1 MIKFK
6 KKLQGLKKE
15 IRKWVT
21 HFKSAQSS
29 STKDLKKK
37 LLDIDKIL
45 DQGGVT
51 DDVLFTRMEIMKQL
65 HDLNSMNSIDFI
77 QKAKVRWAIEGD
89 ENSKFFHG
97 VINRKRNNLYVK
109 GIMIDGAWV
118 DDPSRV
124 KEEFRSHFE
133 DKFSDPDDE
142 IRKAVWGCGENKSP
156 GPDGFTFE
164 FFRKFWGVLSP
175 DFCTAVKWFFDHG
188 VFATG

>member
-1 MIKFK
+1 MVTSTWNSFNLADRNGMIKFK

-21 HFKSAQSS
+21 DFKSAQSS

-37 LLDIDKIL
+37 LLDIDKVL

-65 HDLNSMNSIDFI
+65 HNLNFANSIDFI

-97 VINRKRNNLYVK
+97 VINRRRNNLSVK

-133 DKFSDPDDE
+133 DRYSDPGTRQGS
-142 IRKAVWGCGENKSP
+142 IN
-156 GPDGFTFE
+156 FTFPN
-164 FFRKFWGVLSP
+164 KLTV
-175 DFCTAVKWFFDHG
+175 DQ
-188 VFATG
+188 